1 MEVASHL
8 AEKFWLRTKFV
19 ARKWMT
25 SVDAL
30 QPVWWLSDFGWKLH
44 DEKYT
49 VKWYDREVAPRRLD
63 IVSTDGSTEDERGW

>member
-1 MEVASHL
+1 
-8 AEKFWLRTKFV
+8 
-19 ARKWMT
+19 MT